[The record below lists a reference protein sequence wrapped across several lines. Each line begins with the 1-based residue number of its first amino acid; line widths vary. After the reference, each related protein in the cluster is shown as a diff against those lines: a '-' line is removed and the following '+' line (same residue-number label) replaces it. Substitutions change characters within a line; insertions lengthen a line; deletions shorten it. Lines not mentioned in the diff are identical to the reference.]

1 MPSTSLDW
9 RRSHHQAIRSIP
21 DRVIPT
27 GSLSGLTLS
36 VTRSCPA
43 CNDGHQAFPGIARR
57 RRRFPPASPLLR
69 DVPLPGAALA

>member
-43 CNDGHQAFPGIARR
+43 CNDGHQAFPV
-57 RRRFPPASPLLR
+57 SPDDADGFHPR
-69 DVPLPGAALA
+69 ATFG

>member
-43 CNDGHQAFPGIARR
+43 CNDGHQAPGIARHADGFHPR
-57 RRRFPPASPLLR
+57 VHFRVTSHY
-69 DVPLPGAALA
+69 PGRP